1 MHLLLWIIISVV
13 AAVLFFFLGRKAWT
27 EVKALDK
34 LAETEHNRYNRL
46 R

>member
-1 MHLLLWIIISVV
+1 MHLLLWIVIGIV
-13 AAVLFFFLGRKAWT
+13 AAALLVFLGRKAWT
-27 EVKALDK
+27 ELKALDK

>member
-1 MHLLLWIIISVV
+1 MHLLLWIVIGVVV
-13 AAVLFFFLGRKAWT
+13 AVLLVFLGRKAWT

-34 LAETEHNRYNRL
+34 LAESEHNRYHRL